1 MPGWEDPAVRMAAL
15 VEDDDINEIST
26 MAGGAVSG
34 YSGPAKKRKRKNK
47 QLFSEDEAEQ
57 IVKELYN
64 IITKGVN

>member
-1 MPGWEDPAVRMAAL
+1 L

-34 YSGPAKKRKRKNK
+34 YSGPVKKRKRKNK